1 MQDNLARPAVPF
13 RGGTL
18 CCPAWNIEMR
28 ALKFAGAAIAAVI
41 VIIALV
47 AVIGIPS
54 SFLTSAITERVER
67 ETGYALAING
77 GAKVSLWPTVTLT
90 LSDVALQDP
99 REREANTR
107 FAASSLEAEMTLS
120 SLWSGQPD
128 ITDLAIVKPVIN
140 LPLQRERTR
149 DHNPPAK
156 SPSSEGGG
164 ITIRHVSISGGTIV
178 FSNVRDRVEN
188 RIETLNADATIGND
202 RKIVV
207 TGSAQASDKPL
218 KFAIRATAPQGSL
231 ERQNVPAEFDIDA
244 PGLLPAAI
252 KANAEV
258 RLNGTVVMFNGVSGT
273 LGDGGFTGW
282 ASVDFASNKPLV
294 KLDLDFQR
302 IAMALTPSQPD
313 AAQPLGTNT
322 WSNASIDLGGLNYVD
337 AQARISAAELVIG
350 DGRFAQ
356 AAIDASIDSGVL
368 KGKLADLGAYDG
380 TANGDVTIDAR
391 AATPTYALRL
401 DLASVRALPVLRSLA
416 EFDKLDGKMQA
427 KIALTSQGVSERAIV
442 GNLGGTAFVVFQDG
456 KILGLNVAQMIRNL
470 TTSTLSGWQQGQE
483 LSTDLS
489 QLSASFK
496 LDKGQ
501 AVTTDLNLIGPLV
514 KMTGVG
520 TIDLNTRQIGFR
532 VEPQFV
538 MTTEGQG
545 RAGNPVGL
553 GIPVMIEGPWV
564 SPRIYPEMQG
574 ILDNPEAAYAKLKE
588 MGKGLFGA
596 NGQGLSQGLNGLTN
610 LLNGAQP
617 GTGQPPGGGAAGQNN
632 PLGGQLGDTIGTLL
646 QQGLSTLNQ
655 GNASRPSRSLTKPT
669 PDAPP
674 AADQTPPPTP
684 PPADTA
690 EQHDNPAMNDVLR
703 QLFSR

>member
-1 MQDNLARPAVPF
+1 
-13 RGGTL
+13 
-18 CCPAWNIEMR
+18 MR

-47 AVIGIPS
+47 AVVGIPS
-54 SFLTSAITERVER
+54 SFLTSTITDRVER
-67 ETGYALAING
+67 ETGYKLTING
-77 GAKVSLWPTVTLT
+77 GAKIGLWPKVNLT
-90 LSDVALQDP
+90 LSDVVLQDA
-99 REREANTR
+99 RARDVNNR
-107 FAASSLEAEMTLS
+107 FAASSVEAEMTLS
-120 SLWSGQPD
+120 SLWSGRPD
-128 ITDLAIVKPVIN
+128 ITDLSIVKPVIN

-156 SPSSEGGG
+156 SSASNGGG
-164 ITIRHVSISGGTIV
+164 ITIRHVSVSGGTIV
-178 FSNVRDRVEN
+178 FANVRDRIES
-188 RIETLNADATIGND
+188 RIETLNADATIGDD

-207 TGSAQASDKPL
+207 TGDARAGDKPL
-218 KFAIRATAPQGSL
+218 KFEIRATAPQAPL
-231 ERQNVPAEFDIDA
+231 ERQSVPAEFSIDA

-252 KANAEV
+252 KANAEA

-294 KLDLDFQR
+294 KLDLDFQHIA
-302 IAMALTPSQPD
+302 IAMPPGQAGST
-313 AAQPLGTNT
+313 QPLGTNT
-322 WSNASIDLGGLNYVD
+322 WSNASVDLAGLNYVD

-350 DGRFAQ
+350 DGRFTQ

-368 KGKLADLGAYDG
+368 KGRLASLGAYEG
-380 TANGDVTIDAR
+380 TADGDVTIDAR
-391 AATPTYALRL
+391 ATNPTYALRL
-401 DLASVRALPVLRSLA
+401 DLAGVRALPVLKNLA

-427 KIALTSQGVSERAIV
+427 KIALTSQGGSERAIV
-442 GNLGGTAFVVFQDG
+442 GNLAGTAFVVFQDG

-470 TTSTLSGWQQGQE
+470 TTSTLSGWQESQE

-496 LDKGQ
+496 VDKGQ

-532 VEPQFV
+532 VEPQLV

-545 RAGNPVGL
+545 RADNPVGL
-553 GIPVMIEGPWV
+553 GIPVMLEGPWV

-574 ILDNPEAAYAKLKE
+574 MLDNPQAAYAKLKE

-610 LLNGAQP
+610 LLNGVQGGAQP
-617 GTGQPPGGGAAGQNN
+617 GSSGQGGGAGQSN
-632 PLGGQLGDTIGTLL
+632 PLGGQLGDTIGNLL

-655 GNASRPSRSLTKPT
+655 SNASRPSRDLSQP
-669 PDAPP
+669 APP
-674 AADQTPPPTP
+674 APDQAPPPP
-684 PPADTA
+684 PPPPGETA
-690 EQHDNPAMNDVLR
+690 EQHDSPAMKDVLR
-703 QLFSR
+703 QLFNR

>member
-1 MQDNLARPAVPF
+1 
-13 RGGTL
+13 
-18 CCPAWNIEMR
+18 MR
-28 ALKFAGAAIAAVI
+28 ALKFAGAAIAVVI

-47 AVIGIPS
+47 AAVGIPS

-67 ETGYALAING
+67 ETGYTLSING
-77 GAKVSLWPTVTLT
+77 GAKIGLWPTATLT
-90 LSDVALQDP
+90 LSDVVLQDP
-99 REREANTR
+99 REREANNR
-107 FAASSLEAEMTLS
+107 FAADRVEAEMTLS

-128 ITDLAIVKPVIN
+128 VTDLVIVKPVIN

-156 SPSSEGGG
+156 SSASGSGGL
-164 ITIRHVSISGGTIV
+164 TIRHVSVTGGTIV
-178 FSNVRDRVEN
+178 FSNVRDRVES

-207 TGSAQASDKPL
+207 MGSASASGKPL
-218 KFAIRATAPQGSL
+218 KFEIRATAPQAPL
-231 ERQNVPAEFDIDA
+231 ERQNVPAEFNIDA

-302 IAMALTPSQPD
+302 ITMALTPSQPD
-313 AAQPLGTNT
+313 ATQPLGTNI
-322 WSNASIDLGGLNYVD
+322 WSNATIDLGGLNYVD
-337 AQARISAAELVIG
+337 AQARISTAELVIG

-356 AAIDASIDSGVL
+356 AAIDASVDSGVL
-368 KGKLADLGAYDG
+368 KARLANLGAYEG
-380 TANGDVTIDAR
+380 TANGDLTIDAR
-391 AATPTYALRL
+391 GATPSYALRL
-401 DLASVRALPVLRSLA
+401 DLAGVRALPVLKSLA

-427 KIALTSQGVSERAIV
+427 KIALTSQGTSARAIV

-501 AVTTDLNLIGPLV
+501 AVTTDLNSDRPAGEDERGRHRRYQHPPDRVPGRAAARDDHRRPGPRRQSGRPRHPRDDRGAL
-514 KMTGVG
+514 GVPA
-520 TIDLNTRQIGFR
+520 DLSGDAGHPRQSPGR
-532 VEPQFV
+532 LCQAQGD
-538 MTTEGQG
+538 GQG
-545 RAGNPVGL
+545 FVRRERPGA
-553 GIPVMIEGPWV
+553 E
-564 SPRIYPEMQG
+564 PRSEWT
-574 ILDNPEAAYAKLKE
+574 D
-588 MGKGLFGA
+588 
-596 NGQGLSQGLNGLTN
+596 
-610 LLNGAQP
+610 
-617 GTGQPPGGGAAGQNN
+617 QPPQRPAGRWDRHTARHGPGAWRC
-632 PLGGQLGDTIGTLL
+632 DR
-646 QQGLSTLNQ
+646 
-655 GNASRPSRSLTKPT
+655 RPEQ
-669 PDAPP
+669 P
-674 AADQTPPPTP
+674 ARRA
-684 PPADTA
+684 ARR
-690 EQHDNPAMNDVLR
+690 HHR
-703 QLFSR
+703 

>member
-1 MQDNLARPAVPF
+1 
-13 RGGTL
+13 
-18 CCPAWNIEMR
+18 MR

-47 AVIGIPS
+47 AAVGIPS

-67 ETGYALAING
+67 ETGYTLTING
-77 GAKVSLWPTVTLT
+77 GARIGLWPAVSLTLR
-90 LSDVALQDP
+90 DVVLQDP
-99 REREANTR
+99 REREANNR
-107 FAASSLEAEMTLS
+107 FAADRVEAAMTLS
-120 SLWSGQPD
+120 SLWSGESD

-156 SPSSEGGG
+156 SSASDSGGL
-164 ITIRHVSISGGTIV
+164 TIRHVSVTGGTIV

-188 RIETLNADATIGND
+188 RIEALNADATIGND

-207 TGSAQASDKPL
+207 TGSASASDKPL
-218 KFAIRATAPQGSL
+218 KFEIRATAPQAAL
-231 ERQNVPAEFDIDA
+231 ERRNVPAEFNIDA

-302 IAMALTPSQPD
+302 ISMALTPSQPD
-313 AAQPLGTNT
+313 AAQPLGTNS

-350 DGRFAQ
+350 AGRFAQ
-356 AAIDASIDSGVL
+356 AEIDASVDSGVL
-368 KGKLADLGAYDG
+368 KARLANLGAYEG

-391 AATPTYALRL
+391 TTTPTYALRL
-401 DLASVRALPVLRSLA
+401 DLAGVRALPVLRSLA

-427 KIALTSQGVSERAIV
+427 KIALTSQGTSARTIV

-520 TIDLNTRQIGFR
+520 TVDLNTRQIGFR
-532 VEPQFV
+532 VEPQLV

-596 NGQGLSQGLNGLTN
+596 NGQGLSQGLNGLSN
-610 LLNGAQP
+610 LLNGVQGGGTGAQS
-617 GTGQPPGGGAAGQNN
+617 GTGQAPGGATAGQNT
-632 PLGGQLGDTIGTLL
+632 PLGGQLGDTIGNLL

-655 GNASRPSRSLTKPT
+655 GSASRPSRSLAQPT

-674 AADQTPPPTP
+674 
-684 PPADTA
+684 PADTA
-690 EQHDNPAMNDVLR
+690 PSSTTIPR
-703 QLFSR
+703 

>member
-1 MQDNLARPAVPF
+1 
-13 RGGTL
+13 
-18 CCPAWNIEMR
+18 MR

-47 AVIGIPS
+47 AAVGIPS
-54 SFLTSAITERVER
+54 SFLTSAITDRVER
-67 ETGYALAING
+67 ETGYKLTING
-77 GAKVSLWPTVTLT
+77 GAKIGLWPRVNLM
-90 LSDVALQDP
+90 LSDVVLQDP
-99 REREANTR
+99 RGRDVNNR
-107 FAASSLEAEMTLS
+107 FAASSVEAEMTLS

-156 SPSSEGGG
+156 SSASDASG

-188 RIETLNADATIGND
+188 RIETLNADATIGDD

-207 TGSAQASDKPL
+207 TGDAQAGDKPL
-218 KFAIRATAPQGSL
+218 RFEIRATAPQAPL
-231 ERQNVPAEFDIDA
+231 ERQSVPAEFSIDA

-252 KANAEV
+252 KANADA

-302 IAMALTPSQPD
+302 IAIAMPPGQSGST
-313 AAQPLGTNT
+313 QPLGTNT
-322 WSNASIDLGGLNYVD
+322 WSNASIDLAGLNYVD
-337 AQARISAAELVIG
+337 AQARISATELVIG

-368 KGKLADLGAYDG
+368 KGRLANLGAYEG

-391 AATPTYALRL
+391 ATNPTYALRL
-401 DLASVRALPVLRSLA
+401 DLAGARALPVLRSLA
-416 EFDKLDGKMQA
+416 EFDKLDGRMQA
-427 KIALTSQGVSERAIV
+427 KIALTSQGGSERAIV
-442 GNLGGTAFVVFQDG
+442 GNLAGTAFVVFQDG
-456 KILGLNVAQMIRNL
+456 KILGLNVAQMIRSL
-470 TTSTLSGWQQGQE
+470 TTSTLSGWQASQE

-496 LDKGQ
+496 VDKGQ

-532 VEPQFV
+532 VEPQLV

-553 GIPVMIEGPWV
+553 GIPVMLEGPWV

-574 ILDNPEAAYAKLKE
+574 ILDNPQAAYAKLKE

-596 NGQGLSQGLNGLTN
+596 NGQGLSEGLNGLTN
-610 LLNGAQP
+610 LLNGVQGGGAQP
-617 GTGQPPGGGAAGQNN
+617 GTSQPPGGATGQSN
-632 PLGGQLGDTIGTLL
+632 PLGGQLGDTIGNLL

-655 GNASRPSRSLTKPT
+655 GNASRPSRSLAKPEA
-669 PDAPP
+669 DAPP
-674 AADQTPPPTP
+674 AADPATPPPP
-684 PPADTA
+684 PPGESA
-690 EQHDNPAMNDVLR
+690 EPHDSPAMKDVLR
-703 QLFSR
+703 QLFNR

>member
-1 MQDNLARPAVPF
+1 
-13 RGGTL
+13 
-18 CCPAWNIEMR
+18 MR
-28 ALKFAGAAIAAVI
+28 ALKFAGAAIAVVI

-47 AVIGIPS
+47 AAVGIPS

-67 ETGYALAING
+67 ETGYTLSING
-77 GAKVSLWPTVTLT
+77 GAKVSLWPTVNLT
-90 LSDVALQDP
+90 LRDVVLQDP
-99 REREANTR
+99 RERETSNR
-107 FAASSLEAEMTLS
+107 FAADRVEAEMTLS
-120 SLWSGQPD
+120 SLWSGRPD

-156 SPSSEGGG
+156 SSASDNGGL
-164 ITIRHVSISGGTIV
+164 TIRHVSVSGGTIV
-178 FSNVRDRVEN
+178 FANVRDRVEN

-207 TGSAQASDKPL
+207 TGSASTSDKPL
-218 KFAIRATAPQGSL
+218 KFAIRATAPQAPL
-231 ERQNVPAEFDIDA
+231 ERSSVPAEFNIDA
-244 PGLLPAAI
+244 PGLLPAPI
-252 KANAEV
+252 KANAEA
-258 RLNGTVVMFNGVSGT
+258 RLNGTVLMFNGVSGM

-302 IAMALTPSQPD
+302 ISMALTPSQPD
-313 AAQPLGTNT
+313 ATQPLGSNI

-337 AQARISAAELVIG
+337 AQARISAAELVVG

-356 AAIDASIDSGVL
+356 AAIDASVDSGVL
-368 KGKLADLGAYDG
+368 KARLADLGAYEG
-380 TANGDVTIDAR
+380 TANGDVTINAR

-401 DLASVRALPVLRSLA
+401 DLAGVRALPVLKSLA

-427 KIALTSQGVSERAIV
+427 KIALTSQGTSERAIV
-442 GNLGGTAFVVFQDG
+442 GNLGGSAFVVFQDG

-470 TTSTLSGWQQGQE
+470 TTGTLSGWQQSE
-483 LSTDLS
+483 ALSTDLS

-514 KMTGVG
+514 KMGGVG

-532 VEPQFV
+532 VEPQLV

-574 ILDNPEAAYAKLKE
+574 ILDNPQAAYAKLKE

-596 NGQGLSQGLNGLTN
+596 NGQALSQGLNGLTN
-610 LLNGAQP
+610 LLNGVQGGETGAQP
-617 GTGQPPGGGAAGQNN
+617 GTGQAPAGAAADQNN
-632 PLGGQLGDTIGTLL
+632 PLGGQLGDTIGNLL

-655 GNASRPSRSLTKPT
+655 GNASRPSRSLAQPA
-669 PDAPP
+669 PDAP
-674 AADQTPPPTP
+674 AAAAPPPPAP
-684 PPADTA
+684 PPADAA

-703 QLFSR
+703 QLFNR

>member
-1 MQDNLARPAVPF
+1 MVGPA
-13 RGGTL
+13 
-18 CCPAWNIEMR
+18 
-28 ALKFAGAAIAAVI
+28 
-41 VIIALV
+41 
-47 AVIGIPS
+47 
-54 SFLTSAITERVER
+54 
-67 ETGYALAING
+67 
-77 GAKVSLWPTVTLT
+77 
-90 LSDVALQDP
+90 
-99 REREANTR
+99 
-107 FAASSLEAEMTLS
+107 
-120 SLWSGQPD
+120 D

-156 SPSSEGGG
+156 SSASDSSG
-164 ITIRHVSISGGTIV
+164 ITIRHVSVSGGTIV
-178 FSNVRDRVEN
+178 FANVRDRIES
-188 RIETLNADATIGND
+188 RIETLNADATIGDD

-207 TGSAQASDKPL
+207 TGDALAGDKPL
-218 KFAIRATAPQGSL
+218 KFEIRATAPQAPL
-231 ERQNVPAEFDIDA
+231 ERQSVPAEFSIDA

-252 KANAEV
+252 KANAEA

-294 KLDLDFQR
+294 KLDLDFQHIA
-302 IAMALTPSQPD
+302 IAMPPGQAGST
-313 AAQPLGTNT
+313 QPLGTNT
-322 WSNASIDLGGLNYVD
+322 WSNASVDLAGLNYVD

-350 DGRFAQ
+350 DGRFTQ

-368 KGKLADLGAYDG
+368 KGRFANLGAYEG
-380 TANGDVTIDAR
+380 TADGDVTIDAR
-391 AATPTYALRL
+391 APNPTYALRL
-401 DLASVRALPVLRSLA
+401 DLAGARALPVLKSLA

-427 KIALTSQGVSERAIV
+427 KIALTSQGSSERAIV
-442 GNLGGTAFVVFQDG
+442 GNLAGTAFVVFQDG

-470 TTSTLSGWQQGQE
+470 TTSTLSGWQESQE

-496 LDKGQ
+496 VDKGQ

-532 VEPQFV
+532 VEPQLV

-553 GIPVMIEGPWV
+553 GIPVMLEGPWV

-574 ILDNPEAAYAKLKE
+574 MLDNPQAAYAKLKE

-596 NGQGLSQGLNGLTN
+596 NGQGLSQGINGLTN
-610 LLNGAQP
+610 LLNGVQGGGAQP
-617 GTGQPPGGGAAGQNN
+617 GTGQPPSGGAGQSN
-632 PLGGQLGDTIGTLL
+632 PLGGQLGDTIGNLL

-655 GNASRPSRSLTKPT
+655 SNASRPSRDLSQP
-669 PDAPP
+669 
-674 AADQTPPPTP
+674 
-684 PPADTA
+684 
-690 EQHDNPAMNDVLR
+690 
-703 QLFSR
+703 

>member
-1 MQDNLARPAVPF
+1 
-13 RGGTL
+13 
-18 CCPAWNIEMR
+18 MR
-28 ALKFAGAAIAAVI
+28 ALRFAGAAIAAVI

-47 AVIGIPS
+47 AAVGIPTT
-54 SFLTSAITERVER
+54 FLTSGITERVER
-67 ETGYALAING
+67 ETGYKLAING
-77 GAKVSLWPTVTLT
+77 GAKIGLWPTVNVT
-90 LSDVALQDP
+90 LSDVVLQDP
-99 REREANTR
+99 REREVNNR
-107 FAASSLEAEMTLS
+107 FAAASVEAEMTLS

-128 ITDLAIVKPVIN
+128 ITDLIIVKPVIN

-156 SPSSEGGG
+156 SAASENGG
-164 ITIRHVSISGGTIV
+164 ITIRHVSVSGGTIV
-178 FSNVRDRVEN
+178 FSNVRDRIEN
-188 RIETLNADATIGND
+188 RIEMLNADATIGAD

-207 TGSAQASDKPL
+207 TGDARASDKPL
-218 KFAIRATAPQGSL
+218 KFEIRATTPQAPL
-231 ERQNVPAEFDIDA
+231 ERQSVPAEFNIDA

-252 KANAEV
+252 KANAEL

-302 IAMALTPSQPD
+302 IAIALTPSQSGTS
-313 AAQPLGTNT
+313 QPLGTNS

-350 DGRFAQ
+350 DGRFAS
-356 AAIDASIDSGVL
+356 AAIDASVDSGVL
-368 KGKLADLGAYDG
+368 KGRLTNLGAYEG
-380 TANGDVTIDAR
+380 TANGDLTIDAR
-391 AATPTYALRL
+391 GAAPTYALRL
-401 DLASVRALPVLRSLA
+401 DLAGVRALPVLKSLA
-416 EFDKLDGKMQA
+416 EFDKLDGRMQA
-427 KIALTSQGVSERAIV
+427 KIALSSQGGSERAIV

-456 KILGLNVAQMIRNL
+456 KILGLNVAQMIRSL
-470 TTSTLSGWQQGQE
+470 TTSTLSGWQESQE

-496 LDKGQ
+496 IDKGQ
-501 AVTTDLNLIGPLV
+501 AITTDLNLVGPLV

-520 TIDLNTRQIGFR
+520 TVDLNTRQIGFR
-532 VEPQFV
+532 VEPQLV

-553 GIPVMIEGPWV
+553 GIPVMVEGPWV

-574 ILDNPEAAYAKLKE
+574 ILNNPQAAYAKLKE

-596 NGQGLSQGLNGLTN
+596 NGQGLTEGLSGLSN
-610 LLNGAQP
+610 LLNGAQGGGTGGQP
-617 GTGQPPGGGAAGQNN
+617 GTSQPPGGAGQSN
-632 PLGGQLGDTIGTLL
+632 PLGGQLGETIGNLL
-646 QQGLSTLNQ
+646 QQGLSTMNQ
-655 GNASRPSRSLTKPT
+655 GNASRPSRNLAPSA

-674 AADQTPPPTP
+674 AADQPPPPNP
-684 PPADTA
+684 PPGTTA

-703 QLFSR
+703 QLFNR

>member
-1 MQDNLARPAVPF
+1 
-13 RGGTL
+13 
-18 CCPAWNIEMR
+18 MR
-28 ALKFAGAAIAAVI
+28 ALKFAGAALAGVI
-41 VIIALV
+41 VIIVLV
-47 AVIGIPS
+47 AAVGIPA
-54 SFLTSAITERVER
+54 SFVTSAITERVER
-67 ETGYALAING
+67 ETGYTITING
-77 GAKVSLWPTVTLT
+77 GAKVSLWPTVNLT
-90 LSDVALQDP
+90 LRDVVLRDP
-99 REREANTR
+99 REREANNR
-107 FAASSLEAEMTLS
+107 FAADRVEAELTLS
-120 SLWSGQPD
+120 SLWSGQPE
-128 ITDLAIVKPVIN
+128 ITDLAIEKPVVN

-149 DHNPPAK
+149 DHNPPAR
-156 SPSSEGGG
+156 SSASDNGG
-164 ITIRHVSISGGTIV
+164 ITIRHVGITGGTIV
-178 FSNVRDRVEN
+178 FANVRDRVEN
-188 RIETLNADATIGND
+188 RIERLNADATIGGD

-207 TGSAQASDKPL
+207 TGDARTSDKPL
-218 KFAIRATAPQGSL
+218 KFEIRATAPQAPLDHQS
-231 ERQNVPAEFDIDA
+231 VPAEFNIDA

-252 KANAEV
+252 KANAEL

-302 IAMALTPSQPD
+302 IAIAMTQSRSD
-313 AAQPLGTNT
+313 TAQPLGTNS
-322 WSNASIDLGGLNYVD
+322 WSNASIDLNGLNYVD
-337 AQARISAAELVIG
+337 AQARISTPELLIG

-356 AAIDASIDSGVL
+356 AAIDASVDSGVL
-368 KGKLADLGAYDG
+368 KGKLASLGAYDG

-391 AATPTYALRL
+391 AANPTYALRL
-401 DLASVRALPVLRSLA
+401 DLAGVRALPVLKSLA

-427 KIALTSQGVSERAIV
+427 KIALTSQGTSERAIV

-470 TTSTLSGWQQGQE
+470 TTGTLSGWQQGQE

-496 LDKGQ
+496 VDKGQ

-532 VEPQFV
+532 VEPQLV

-553 GIPVMIEGPWV
+553 GIPVMLEGPWV

-596 NGQGLSQGLNGLTN
+596 NGQGLSQQGLTQGLNGLSN
-610 LLNGAQP
+610 LLNGVQGG
-617 GTGQPPGGGAAGQNN
+617 GTGAPPGSSGQAPPGGAAAGQNN
-632 PLGGQLGDTIGTLL
+632 PLGGQLGDTIGNLL
-646 QQGLSTLNQ
+646 QQGLSTLTQ
-655 GNASRPSRSLTKPT
+655 GTAMSPSRRP
-669 PDAPP
+669 APP
-674 AADQTPPPTP
+674 MTVAPSAGCPAPAHHPAARPTLEHRP
-684 PPADTA
+684 HPT
-690 EQHDNPAMNDVLR
+690 V
-703 QLFSR
+703 

>member
-1 MQDNLARPAVPF
+1 
-13 RGGTL
+13 
-18 CCPAWNIEMR
+18 MR

-47 AVIGIPS
+47 AVVGIPS
-54 SFLTSAITERVER
+54 SFLTSTITDRVER
-67 ETGYALAING
+67 ETGYKLTING
-77 GAKVSLWPTVTLT
+77 GAKIGLWPKVNLT
-90 LSDVALQDP
+90 LSDVVLQDP
-99 REREANTR
+99 RGRDVSNR
-107 FAASSLEAEMTLS
+107 FAASSVEAEMTLS
-120 SLWSGQPD
+120 SLWSGRPD

-156 SPSSEGGG
+156 SSASDGGG
-164 ITIRHVSISGGTIV
+164 ITIRHVSVSGGTIV
-178 FSNVRDRVEN
+178 FANVRDRIES
-188 RIETLNADATIGND
+188 RIETLNADATIGDD

-207 TGSAQASDKPL
+207 TGDARAGDKPL
-218 KFAIRATAPQGSL
+218 KFEIRATAPQAPL
-231 ERQNVPAEFDIDA
+231 ERQSVPAEFSIDA

-252 KANAEV
+252 KANAEA

-302 IAMALTPSQPD
+302 IAIAMPLGQSGTT
-313 AAQPLGTNT
+313 QPLGTNT
-322 WSNASIDLGGLNYVD
+322 WSNASVDLAGLNYVD
-337 AQARISAAELVIG
+337 AQARISAAEFVIG
-350 DGRFAQ
+350 DGRFTQ

-368 KGKLADLGAYDG
+368 KGRFGNLGAYEG
-380 TANGDVTIDAR
+380 TADGDVTIDAR
-391 AATPTYALRL
+391 ATNPTYALRL
-401 DLASVRALPVLRSLA
+401 DLAGARALPVLKSLA

-427 KIALTSQGVSERAIV
+427 KIALTSQGSSERAIV
-442 GNLGGTAFVVFQDG
+442 GNLAGTAFVVFQDG
-456 KILGLNVAQMIRNL
+456 KILGLNVAQMIRSL
-470 TTSTLSGWQQGQE
+470 TTSTLSGWQERQE

-496 LDKGQ
+496 VDKGQ

-532 VEPQFV
+532 VEPQLV

-545 RAGNPVGL
+545 RTGNPVGL
-553 GIPVMIEGPWV
+553 GIPVMVEGPWV

-574 ILDNPEAAYAKLKE
+574 ILDNPQAAYAKLKE

-610 LLNGAQP
+610 LLNGVQGGAQP
-617 GTGQPPGGGAAGQNN
+617 GSSGQGGGAGQSN
-632 PLGGQLGDTIGTLL
+632 PLGGQLGDTIGNLL

-655 GNASRPSRSLTKPT
+655 SNASRPSRDLSQP
-669 PDAPP
+669 APP
-674 AADQTPPPTP
+674 APD
-684 PPADTA
+684 
-690 EQHDNPAMNDVLR
+690 
-703 QLFSR
+703 

>member
-1 MQDNLARPAVPF
+1 
-13 RGGTL
+13 
-18 CCPAWNIEMR
+18 MR
-28 ALKFAGAAIAAVI
+28 ALRFAGAAIAAVI

-47 AVIGIPS
+47 AAVGIPTT
-54 SFLTSAITERVER
+54 FLTSGITERVER
-67 ETGYALAING
+67 ETGYKLAING
-77 GAKVSLWPTVTLT
+77 GAKIGLWPTVNVT
-90 LSDVALQDP
+90 LSDVVLQDP
-99 REREANTR
+99 REREVNNR
-107 FAASSLEAEMTLS
+107 FAAASVEVEMTLS

-128 ITDLAIVKPVIN
+128 ITDLIIVKPVIN

-156 SPSSEGGG
+156 SAASENGG
-164 ITIRHVSISGGTIV
+164 ITIRHVSVSGGTIV
-178 FSNVRDRVEN
+178 FSNVRDRIEN
-188 RIETLNADATIGND
+188 RIEMLNADATIGAD

-207 TGSAQASDKPL
+207 TGDARASDKPL
-218 KFAIRATAPQGSL
+218 KFEIRATTPQAPL
-231 ERQNVPAEFDIDA
+231 ERQSVPAEFNIDA

-252 KANAEV
+252 KANAEL

-302 IAMALTPSQPD
+302 IAIAMTPSQSG
-313 AAQPLGTNT
+313 AAQPLGTNS

-350 DGRFAQ
+350 DGRFAS
-356 AAIDASIDSGVL
+356 AAIDASVDSGVL
-368 KGKLADLGAYDG
+368 KGRLTNLGAYEG
-380 TANGDVTIDAR
+380 TANGDLTIDAR
-391 AATPTYALRL
+391 GAAPTYALRL
-401 DLASVRALPVLRSLA
+401 DLAGVRALPVLKSLA
-416 EFDKLDGKMQA
+416 EFDKLDGRMQA
-427 KIALTSQGVSERAIV
+427 KIALSSQGGSERAIV

-456 KILGLNVAQMIRNL
+456 KILGLNIAQMIRSL
-470 TTSTLSGWQQGQE
+470 TTSTLSGWQESQE

-496 LDKGQ
+496 IDKGQ
-501 AVTTDLNLIGPLV
+501 AITTDLNLVGPLV

-520 TIDLNTRQIGFR
+520 TVDLNTRQIGFR
-532 VEPQFV
+532 VEPQLV

-553 GIPVMIEGPWV
+553 GIPVMVEGPWV

-596 NGQGLSQGLNGLTN
+596 NGQGLTEGLSGLSN
-610 LLNGAQP
+610 LLNGAQGGGTGAQP
-617 GTGQPPGGGAAGQNN
+617 GTSQPPGGSGQSN
-632 PLGGQLGDTIGTLL
+632 PLGGQLGETIGNLL
-646 QQGLSTLNQ
+646 QQGLSTMNQ
-655 GNASRPSRSLTKPT
+655 GNASRPSRNLAPSA

-674 AADQTPPPTP
+674 AADQPPPPNP
-684 PPADTA
+684 PPGATA

-703 QLFSR
+703 QLFNR

>member
-1 MQDNLARPAVPF
+1 
-13 RGGTL
+13 
-18 CCPAWNIEMR
+18 MR
-28 ALKFAGAAIAAVI
+28 ALKFAGAAIAALI
-41 VIIALV
+41 AIIALV
-47 AVIGIPS
+47 AAVGIRS
-54 SFLTSAITERVER
+54 SFLASAITERVER
-67 ETGYALAING
+67 ETGYTLTING
-77 GAKVSLWPTVTLT
+77 GAKVGFWPTVNLT
-90 LSDVALQDP
+90 LSDVVLQDS
-99 REREANTR
+99 REREANNR
-107 FAASSLEAEMTLS
+107 FAADRVEAEMTLS

-156 SPSSEGGG
+156 SSASDSGGL
-164 ITIRHVSISGGTIV
+164 TIRHVSVTGGTIV

-207 TGSAQASDKPL
+207 TGSASTSDKPL
-218 KFAIRATAPQGSL
+218 KFEIRATAPQAPL
-231 ERQNVPAEFDIDA
+231 ERQNVPAEFNIDA

-252 KANAEV
+252 KANAEL
-258 RLNGTVVMFNGVSGT
+258 RLNGTVLMFNGVSGT

-282 ASVDFASNKPLV
+282 ASVDFASNKPLL

-302 IAMALTPSQPD
+302 MTMALTPSQPD
-313 AAQPLGTNT
+313 AAQSLGTNI

-337 AQARISAAELVIG
+337 AQARISTAELVIG
-350 DGRFAQ
+350 DGRFVQ
-356 AAIDASIDSGVL
+356 AAIDASVDSGVL
-368 KGKLADLGAYDG
+368 KARLANLGAYEG

-391 AATPTYALRL
+391 GATPTCALRL
-401 DLASVRALPVLRSLA
+401 DLAGVRALPVLKSLA

-427 KIALTSQGVSERAIV
+427 KIALTSQGTSARAIV

-470 TTSTLSGWQQGQE
+470 TTSTLSGWQQSE
-483 LSTDLS
+483 ALSTDLS

-514 KMTGVG
+514 KMSGVG
-520 TIDLNTRQIGFR
+520 TVDINTRQIGFR
-532 VEPQFV
+532 VEPQLV

-545 RAGNPVGL
+545 RVGNPVGL

-588 MGKGLFGA
+588 MGKGLFGG
-596 NGQGLSQGLNGLTN
+596 NGQGLSQGLNGLSN
-610 LLNGAQP
+610 LLNGVQSGGTGAQP
-617 GTGQPPGGGAAGQNN
+617 GTGQAAGGATAGQNN
-632 PLGGQLGDTIGTLL
+632 PLGGQLGDTIG
-646 QQGLSTLNQ
+646 
-655 GNASRPSRSLTKPT
+655 
-669 PDAPP
+669 
-674 AADQTPPPTP
+674 
-684 PPADTA
+684 
-690 EQHDNPAMNDVLR
+690 
-703 QLFSR
+703 

>member
-1 MQDNLARPAVPF
+1 
-13 RGGTL
+13 
-18 CCPAWNIEMR
+18 MR

-47 AVIGIPS
+47 AAVGIPS
-54 SFLTSAITERVER
+54 SILTSAITDRVER
-67 ETGYALAING
+67 ETGYTLAVNG
-77 GAKVSLWPTVTLT
+77 GARIGLWPTVSLT
-90 LSDVALQDP
+90 LRDVVLQDP
-99 REREANTR
+99 REREANNR
-107 FAASSLEAEMTLS
+107 FAADRVEAEMTLS

-128 ITDLAIVKPVIN
+128 ITDLVILKPVIN

-156 SPSSEGGG
+156 SSASDSGGL
-164 ITIRHVSISGGTIV
+164 TIRHVSVSGGTIV

-188 RIETLNADATIGND
+188 RIETLNADATIGYD
-202 RKIVV
+202 RRIVV
-207 TGSAQASDKPL
+207 TGSAGAGDKPL
-218 KFAIRATAPQGSL
+218 KFEIRASAPQAPLDHQS
-231 ERQNVPAEFDIDA
+231 VPAEFNIDA
-244 PGLLPAAI
+244 PGLLPAPI
-252 KANAEV
+252 KANAEA

-302 IAMALTPSQPD
+302 ISMALTPSQPD
-313 AAQPLGTNT
+313 AAQPLGTNI

-356 AAIDASIDSGVL
+356 AAIDASVDSGVL
-368 KGKLADLGAYDG
+368 KARLADLGAYEG
-380 TANGDVTIDAR
+380 TANGDVTIDVR
-391 AATPTYALRL
+391 TTTPTYALRL
-401 DLASVRALPVLRSLA
+401 DLAGVRALPVLRSLA

-427 KIALTSQGVSERAIV
+427 KIALASQGTSARAV
-442 GNLGGTAFVVFQDG
+442 VRSLGGTAFVVFQDG

-514 KMTGVG
+514 KMSGVG
-520 TIDLNTRQIGFR
+520 TVDLNTRQIGFR
-532 VEPQFV
+532 VEPQLV

-545 RAGNPVGL
+545 RVGNPVGL

-574 ILDNPEAAYAKLKE
+574 ILDNPQAAYAKLKE

-596 NGQGLSQGLNGLTN
+596 NGQGLSQGLNGLSN
-610 LLNGAQP
+610 LLNGVQGGGTGAQP
-617 GTGQPPGGGAAGQNN
+617 GTGQAPAGAAAGQNN
-632 PLGGQLGDTIGTLL
+632 PLGGQLGDTIGNLL

-655 GNASRPSRSLTKPT
+655 GSASRPSRSLAQPN
-669 PDAPP
+669 PDAPV
-674 AADQTPPPTP
+674 AATPPPAP

-703 QLFSR
+703 QLFNR

>member
-1 MQDNLARPAVPF
+1 
-13 RGGTL
+13 
-18 CCPAWNIEMR
+18 MR

-41 VIIALV
+41 VIVALIA
-47 AVIGIPS
+47 AVGIPS

-67 ETGYALAING
+67 ETGYKLAING
-77 GAKVSLWPTVTLT
+77 GARVSLWPTVNLT
-90 LSDVALQDP
+90 LSDVVLQDP
-99 REREANTR
+99 REREADNR
-107 FAASSLEAEMTLS
+107 FAASRVAAEMTLA
-120 SLWSGQPD
+120 SLWSGQPE
-128 ITDLAIVKPVIN
+128 ITDLAIEKPVVN

-156 SPSSEGGG
+156 SSGSDNGG
-164 ITIRHVSISGGTIV
+164 ITIRHVGITGGTVV

-188 RIETLNADATIGND
+188 RIEALRLDATVGDD
-202 RKIVV
+202 RKIIV
-207 TGSAQASDKPL
+207 TGDARTGDRPL
-218 KFAIRATAPQGSL
+218 KFDIRATAPQAQL
-231 ERQNVPAEFDIDA
+231 EHQSVPAEFTIDA

-252 KANAEV
+252 KANAEA

-302 IAMALTPSQPD
+302 ISIAMPPGQPD
-313 AAQPLGTNT
+313 AAQPLGTNS

-356 AAIDASIDSGVL
+356 AAIDASVDSGVL
-368 KGKLADLGAYDG
+368 KGKLANLGAYEG
-380 TANGDVTIDAR
+380 TANGDVTVDVRTAN
-391 AATPTYALRL
+391 PTYALRL
-401 DLASVRALPVLRSLA
+401 DLAGVRALPVLKNLA
-416 EFDKLDGKMQA
+416 EFDKLDGRMQA
-427 KIALTSQGVSERAIV
+427 KIALTSQGNSERAIV
-442 GNLGGTAFVVFQDG
+442 GNLGGTAFVVLQDG

-470 TTSTLSGWQQGQE
+470 TTGTLSGWQQSQE

-496 LDKGQ
+496 VDKGQ

-520 TIDLNTRQIGFR
+520 TVDLNTRQIGFR
-532 VEPQFV
+532 VEPQLV

-588 MGKGLFGA
+588 MGKGLFGQ
-596 NGQGLSQGLNGLTN
+596 NGQGLNGLTN
-610 LLNGAQP
+610 LLNGVQGGGTGAQP
-617 GTGQPPGGGAAGQNN
+617 GTGQTPGGGAGETN
-632 PLGGQLGDTIGTLL
+632 PLGGQLGDTIGNLL

-655 GNASRPSRSLTKPT
+655 GNASRPSRSLVQPEAN
-669 PDAPP
+669 APP
-674 AADQTPPPTP
+674 AANQAPPPNP
-684 PPADTA
+684 PPADSA

-703 QLFSR
+703 QLFNR

>member
-1 MQDNLARPAVPF
+1 
-13 RGGTL
+13 
-18 CCPAWNIEMR
+18 MR

-47 AVIGIPS
+47 AAVGIPS

-67 ETGYALAING
+67 ETGYTLSING
-77 GAKVSLWPTVTLT
+77 GARIGLWPTANLT
-90 LSDVALQDP
+90 LREVVLQDP
-99 REREANTR
+99 REREANNR
-107 FAASSLEAEMTLS
+107 FAADRVEVEMTLS

-128 ITDLAIVKPVIN
+128 ITDLVIVKPVIN

-156 SPSSEGGG
+156 SSASDSGGL
-164 ITIRHVSISGGTIV
+164 TIRHVSVSGATIV

-207 TGSAQASDKPL
+207 TGSASTSDKPL
-218 KFAIRATAPQGSL
+218 KFEIRATAPQAPL
-231 ERQNVPAEFDIDA
+231 ERQNVPAEFNIDA

-302 IAMALTPSQPD
+302 ISMALTPSQPD
-313 AAQPLGTNT
+313 AAQALGTNI
-322 WSNASIDLGGLNYVD
+322 WSNATIDLGGLNYVD
-337 AQARISAAELVIG
+337 AQVRISTAELVIG

-356 AAIDASIDSGVL
+356 ASIDASVDSGVL
-368 KGKLADLGAYDG
+368 KARLADLGAYEG

-391 AATPTYALRL
+391 TTTPTYALRL
-401 DLASVRALPVLRSLA
+401 DLAGVRALPVLKSLA
-416 EFDKLDGKMQA
+416 EFDKLDGTMQA
-427 KIALTSQGVSERAIV
+427 KIALTSQGSSARAIV

-470 TTSTLSGWQQGQE
+470 TTGTLSGWQQGQE

-520 TIDLNTRQIGFR
+520 TVDLNTRQIGFR
-532 VEPQFV
+532 VEPQLV

-545 RAGNPVGL
+545 RTGNPVGL

-574 ILDNPEAAYAKLKE
+574 ILDNPQAAYAKLKE

-610 LLNGAQP
+610 LLNGLQGGGTATQP
-617 GTGQPPGGGAAGQNN
+617 GTGQAPGGATAGQNN
-632 PLGGQLGDTIGTLL
+632 PLGGQLGDTIGNLL

-655 GNASRPSRSLTKPT
+655 GNSSRPSRSLAQPT

-674 AADQTPPPTP
+674 AATPPPSP

-703 QLFSR
+703 QLFNR

>member
-1 MQDNLARPAVPF
+1 MK
-13 RGGTL
+13 
-18 CCPAWNIEMR
+18 
-28 ALKFAGAAIAAVI
+28 ALKFAGAAIVAVI
-41 VIIALV
+41 AIVALV
-47 AVIGIPS
+47 AAVGIPS
-54 SFLTSAITERVER
+54 SFVTSAITERVER
-67 ETGYALAING
+67 ETGYQLSING
-77 GAKVSLWPTVTLT
+77 GVRISLWPAVNLT
-90 LSDVALQDP
+90 LSDVVLQGP
-99 REREANTR
+99 REREADDR
-107 FAASSLEAEMTLS
+107 FAASRVAAEMTLS
-120 SLWSGQPD
+120 SLWSGRPE
-128 ITDLAIVKPVIN
+128 ITDLVIEKPVVN

-156 SPSSEGGG
+156 SSASNGGN
-164 ITIRHVSISGGTIV
+164 ITIRHVGITGGTIV

-188 RIETLNADATIGND
+188 RIEALKADISIGAD

-207 TGSAQASDKPL
+207 TGDARTGDSQL
-218 KFAIRATAPQGSL
+218 KFEIRATAPQAPL
-231 ERQNVPAEFDIDA
+231 ERQNVPAEFTIDA

-252 KANAEV
+252 KANAEA
-258 RLNGTVVMFNGVSGT
+258 RLNGTVLMFNGVSGT

-302 IAMALTPSQPD
+302 ISIAMPPDQPG
-313 AAQPLGTNT
+313 ATQPPGTNS
-322 WSNASIDLGGLNYVD
+322 WSNASIDLAGLNYVD

-356 AAIDASIDSGVL
+356 AAIEASVDSGVL
-368 KGKLADLGAYDG
+368 KAKLANLGAYEG

-391 AATPTYALRL
+391 STTPTYTLRL
-401 DLASVRALPVLRSLA
+401 DLAGVRALPVLKSLA
-416 EFDKLDGKMQA
+416 EFDKLDGRMQA
-427 KIALTSQGVSERAIV
+427 KVALTSQGTSERAIV

-470 TTSTLSGWQQGQE
+470 TTGTLSGWQQGE
-483 LSTDLS
+483 ALSTDLS

-514 KMTGVG
+514 KMSGVG
-520 TIDLNTRQIGFR
+520 TVDLNTRQLGFR
-532 VEPQFV
+532 VEPQLV

-553 GIPVMIEGPWV
+553 GIPVMVEGPWV

-574 ILDNPEAAYAKLKE
+574 ILDNPQAAYAKLKE

-596 NGQGLSQGLNGLTN
+596 NGQALSQQGISQCLNGLTN
-610 LLNGAQP
+610 LLNGAQAGGNGAQP
-617 GTGQPPGGGAAGQNN
+617 GTGQAPGGAGQGN
-632 PLGGQLGDTIGTLL
+632 PLGGQLGDTIGNLL

-655 GNASRPSRSLTKPT
+655 GNAARPSRSLAQPT
-669 PDAPP
+669 PDAPQ
-674 AADQTPPPTP
+674 AAAPPPPNP

-690 EQHDNPAMNDVLR
+690 ERRDNPAMNDVLR
-703 QLFSR
+703 QLFNR

>member
-1 MQDNLARPAVPF
+1 
-13 RGGTL
+13 
-18 CCPAWNIEMR
+18 MR
-28 ALKFAGAAIAAVI
+28 ALRFAGAAIAAVI

-47 AVIGIPS
+47 AAVGIPT
-54 SFLTSAITERVER
+54 SFLTSGITERVER
-67 ETGYALAING
+67 ETGYKLAING
-77 GAKVSLWPTVTLT
+77 GAKIGLWPTVNVTLN
-90 LSDVALQDP
+90 DVVLQDP
-99 REREANTR
+99 REREVNNR
-107 FAASSLEAEMTLS
+107 FAAASVEAKITLS

-128 ITDLAIVKPVIN
+128 ITDLVIAKPVVN

-156 SPSSEGGG
+156 SAASDNGG
-164 ITIRHVSISGGTIV
+164 ITIRHVSVSGGTIV

-188 RIETLNADATIGND
+188 RIETLNADATIGAD

-207 TGSAQASDKPL
+207 TGDARASDKPL
-218 KFAIRATAPQGSL
+218 KFEIRATTPQAPL
-231 ERQNVPAEFDIDA
+231 ERQSVPAEFNIDA

-252 KANAEV
+252 KANAEL

-302 IAMALTPSQPD
+302 IAIAMTPSQSG
-313 AAQPLGTNT
+313 AAQPLGTNS

-350 DGRFAQ
+350 DGRFAS
-356 AAIDASIDSGVL
+356 AAIDASVDSGVL
-368 KGKLADLGAYDG
+368 KGRLTNLGAYEG
-380 TANGDVTIDAR
+380 TANGDLTIDAR
-391 AATPTYALRL
+391 GAAPTYALRL
-401 DLASVRALPVLRSLA
+401 DLAGVRALPVLKSLA
-416 EFDKLDGKMQA
+416 EFDKLDGRMQA
-427 KIALTSQGVSERAIV
+427 KIALTSQGASERAIV

-470 TTSTLSGWQQGQE
+470 TASTLSGWQE
-483 LSTDLS
+483 SEALSTDLS

-496 LDKGQ
+496 IDKGQ

-532 VEPQFV
+532 VEPQLV

-553 GIPVMIEGPWV
+553 GIPVMVEGPWI

-574 ILDNPEAAYAKLKE
+574 ILDNPQAAYAKLKE

-596 NGQGLSQGLNGLTN
+596 NGQGLTQGLNQGLSGLSN
-610 LLNGAQP
+610 LLNGAQGGGTDAQP
-617 GTGQPPGGGAAGQNN
+617 GTGQPPGGSGQSN
-632 PLGGQLGDTIGTLL
+632 PLGGQLGETIGNLL
-646 QQGLSTLNQ
+646 QQGLSTMNQ
-655 GNASRPSRSLTKPT
+655 GNASRPSRNLAPSA

-674 AADQTPPPTP
+674 AADQPPPPNP
-684 PPADTA
+684 PSGATA

-703 QLFSR
+703 QLFNR

>member
-1 MQDNLARPAVPF
+1 
-13 RGGTL
+13 
-18 CCPAWNIEMR
+18 MR
-28 ALKFAGAAIAAVI
+28 ALKFAGAAVAAVI

-47 AVIGIPS
+47 AAVGIPS

-67 ETGYALAING
+67 ETGYKLTING
-77 GAKVSLWPTVTLT
+77 GAKVGLWPTVNLT
-90 LSDVALQDP
+90 LSDVVLQDP
-99 REREANTR
+99 REREADNR
-107 FAASSLEAEMTLS
+107 FAADRVEAELTLS
-120 SLWSGQPD
+120 SLWSGRPE
-128 ITDLAIVKPVIN
+128 ITDLAIVKPVVN

-156 SPSSEGGG
+156 SSASDNGG
-164 ITIRHVSISGGTIV
+164 ITIRHVGITGGTIV
-178 FSNVRDRVEN
+178 FANVRDRVEN
-188 RIETLNADATIGND
+188 RIETLNADATIGGD
-202 RKIVV
+202 RKIVI
-207 TGSAQASDKPL
+207 TGDARTSDKPL
-218 KFAIRATAPQGSL
+218 KFEIRATAPQGPQDHQS
-231 ERQNVPAEFDIDA
+231 VPAEFNIDA
-244 PGLLPAAI
+244 LGLLPAAI
-252 KANAEV
+252 KATAEL
-258 RLNGTVVMFNGVSGT
+258 RLNGTVLMFNGVSGT

-302 IAMALTPSQPD
+302 IAIAMTPSPSD
-313 AAQPLGTNT
+313 TAQPLGTNT
-322 WSNASIDLGGLNYVD
+322 WSNASIDLNGLNYVD
-337 AQARISAAELVIG
+337 AQARISTPELVIG

-368 KGKLADLGAYDG
+368 KGKLANLGAYDG

-391 AATPTYALRL
+391 AANPTYALRL
-401 DLASVRALPVLRSLA
+401 DLAGVRALPVLKSLA

-427 KIALTSQGVSERAIV
+427 KIALTSQGTSERAIV

-470 TTSTLSGWQQGQE
+470 TTGTLSGWQQGQE

-496 LDKGQ
+496 VDKGQ

-532 VEPQFV
+532 VEPQLV

-553 GIPVMIEGPWV
+553 GIPVMLEGPWA

-596 NGQGLSQGLNGLTN
+596 NGQGLTQGLNGLGN
-610 LLNGAQP
+610 LLNGVQGGATGPQP
-617 GTGQPPGGGAAGQNN
+617 GSSGQAPPGAAAGQNN
-632 PLGGQLGDTIGTLL
+632 PLGGQLGDTIGNLL
-646 QQGLSTLNQ
+646 QQGLST
-655 GNASRPSRSLTKPT
+655 
-669 PDAPP
+669 
-674 AADQTPPPTP
+674 
-684 PPADTA
+684 
-690 EQHDNPAMNDVLR
+690 
-703 QLFSR
+703 

>member
-1 MQDNLARPAVPF
+1 
-13 RGGTL
+13 
-18 CCPAWNIEMR
+18 MR
-28 ALKFAGAAIAAVI
+28 ALRFAGAAVAAVV
-41 VIIALV
+41 VILALV
-47 AVIGIPS
+47 AVIGIPT

-67 ETGYALAING
+67 QTGYQLTIHG
-77 GAKVSLWPTVTLT
+77 GARIGLWPTVNLT
-90 LSDVALQDP
+90 LNDVVLQDP
-99 REREANTR
+99 RDREANNR
-107 FAASSLEAEMTLS
+107 FAAASVDAEMTLS
-120 SLWSGQPD
+120 SLWSGRPE
-128 ITDLAIVKPVIN
+128 ITDLAIVKPVVN

-156 SPSSEGGG
+156 SSASDSGG
-164 ITIRHVSISGGTIV
+164 ITIRHVSVSGGTVV
-178 FSNVRDRVEN
+178 FANLRDRVES
-188 RIETLNADATIGND
+188 RIETLNADATIGDD
-202 RKIVV
+202 RKVVV
-207 TGSAQASDKPL
+207 TGNARASDKAL
-218 KFAIRATAPQGSL
+218 KFEIRATAPQAPL
-231 ERQNVPAEFDIDA
+231 ERQSMPAEFNIDA

-252 KANAEV
+252 KANAEL
-258 RLNGTVVMFNGVSGT
+258 RLNGTVLMFNGVSGT

-302 IAMALTPSQPD
+302 IAIALPPGHSDTT
-313 AAQPLGTNT
+313 QPLGTNS
-322 WSNASIDLGGLNYVD
+322 WSNASIDLNGLNYVD
-337 AQARISAAELVIG
+337 AQARISTPELVIG
-350 DGRFAQ
+350 NGRFSQ
-356 AAIDASIDSGVL
+356 AAIDASVDSGVL
-368 KGKLADLGAYDG
+368 KGRLTNLGAYDG

-391 AATPTYALRL
+391 AAAPTYAMRL
-401 DLASVRALPVLRSLA
+401 DLAGVRALPVLKSLA

-427 KIALTSQGVSERAIV
+427 KLALTSQGSSERAIV

-470 TTSTLSGWQQGQE
+470 TTSPLSGWQQGQE

-496 LDKGQ
+496 VDKGQ

-532 VEPQFV
+532 VEPQLV

-553 GIPVMIEGPWV
+553 GIPVMLEGPWV

-574 ILDNPEAAYAKLKE
+574 ILDNPGAAYAKLKE

-596 NGQGLSQGLNGLTN
+596 NGQGLSQQGLSQGLNGLTN
-610 LLNGAQP
+610 LLNGAQGGSGNGTQP
-617 GTGQPPGGGAAGQNN
+617 GTGQGPAGGTAGQSN
-632 PLGGQLGDTIGTLL
+632 PLGGQLGDTIGNLL

-655 GNASRPSRSLTKPT
+655 GNASRPSRSLTKPEAE
-669 PDAPP
+669 APP
-674 AADQTPPPTP
+674 ATDQVPPPSP
-684 PPADTA
+684 PPGETA
-690 EQHDNPAMNDVLR
+690 EQHDNPAMKDVLR
-703 QLFSR
+703 QLFNR

>member
-1 MQDNLARPAVPF
+1 
-13 RGGTL
+13 
-18 CCPAWNIEMR
+18 MR

-47 AVIGIPS
+47 AAVGIPS

-67 ETGYALAING
+67 ETGYTLAING
-77 GAKVSLWPTVTLT
+77 GAKVSLWPTVNLT
-90 LSDVALQDP
+90 LRDVVLHDP
-99 REREANTR
+99 REREANNR
-107 FAASSLEAEMTLS
+107 FAAGSVEAEMTLS
-120 SLWSGQPD
+120 SLWSGRPD
-128 ITDLAIVKPVIN
+128 VTDLVIEKPVIN

-156 SPSSEGGG
+156 SAASESGG
-164 ITIRHVSISGGTIV
+164 ITIRHVSINRGTIV
-178 FSNVRDRVEN
+178 FANVRDRVEN
-188 RIETLNADATIGND
+188 RIETFNADATIGSD
-202 RKIVV
+202 RKIVI
-207 TGSAQASDKPL
+207 TGNARASDKPL
-218 KFAIRATAPQGSL
+218 KFEIRATAPQGPL
-231 ERQNVPAEFDIDA
+231 ERQNMPAEFNIDA

-252 KANAEV
+252 KANAEA
-258 RLNGTVVMFNGVSGT
+258 RLNGTVLMFNGVSGT

-302 IAMALTPSQPD
+302 ISIAPTPGQSD
-313 AAQPLGTNT
+313 AAQPLGTNS
-322 WSNASIDLGGLNYVD
+322 WSNAAIDLNGLNYVD
-337 AQARISAAELVIG
+337 AQARISTAELVIG

-356 AAIDASIDSGVL
+356 AAIDASVDSGVL
-368 KGKLADLGAYDG
+368 KGKLGNLGAYEG

-391 AATPTYALRL
+391 SATPTYALRL
-401 DLASVRALPVLRSLA
+401 DLAGVRALPVLKSLA
-416 EFDKLDGKMQA
+416 EFDKLDGRMQA
-427 KIALTSQGVSERAIV
+427 KIALTSQGSSERAIV

-514 KMTGVG
+514 KMSGVG

-532 VEPQFV
+532 VEPQLV

-610 LLNGAQP
+610 LLNGVQGGAQP

-632 PLGGQLGDTIGTLL
+632 PLGGQLGDTIGNLL

-655 GNASRPSRSLTKPT
+655 GNASRPSRSLAQPT
-669 PDAPP
+669 PDAPT
-674 AADQTPPPTP
+674 AAAPPPPAP

>member
-1 MQDNLARPAVPF
+1 
-13 RGGTL
+13 
-18 CCPAWNIEMR
+18 MR
-28 ALKFAGAAIAAVI
+28 ALKFAGAAVAAVI

-47 AVIGIPS
+47 ALVGIPT
-54 SFLTSAITERVER
+54 SFLTSTITARVER
-67 ETGYALAING
+67 ETGYTLTING
-77 GAKVSLWPTVTLT
+77 GAKIGLWPTVNLT
-90 LSDVALQDP
+90 LSDVVLQDP
-99 REREANTR
+99 REREANNR
-107 FAASSLEAEMTLS
+107 FAAGRVEAEMTLS
-120 SLWSGQPD
+120 SLWSGRPE
-128 ITDLAIVKPVIN
+128 ITDLVIEKPVIN

-156 SPSSEGGG
+156 SSASDNGG
-164 ITIRHVSISGGTIV
+164 ITIRHVGITGGTIV

-188 RIETLNADATIGND
+188 RVEAFSADATIGDD

-207 TGSAQASDKPL
+207 TGNARASDKPL
-218 KFAIRATAPQGSL
+218 KFQIRATAPQAPI
-231 ERQNVPAEFDIDA
+231 ERQSVPAEFTIDA
-244 PGLLPAAI
+244 PGLLPAAL
-252 KANAEV
+252 KANAEA

-302 IAMALTPSQPD
+302 IAIAMTPGQSD
-313 AAQPLGTNT
+313 TAQPLGTNT
-322 WSNASIDLGGLNYVD
+322 WSNAPIDLGGLNYVD

-356 AAIDASIDSGVL
+356 AAIDASVDSGVL
-368 KGKLADLGAYDG
+368 EGRLANLGAYDG

-401 DLASVRALPVLRSLA
+401 DLAGVRALPVLKSLA
-416 EFDKLDGKMQA
+416 EFDKLDGRMQA
-427 KIALTSQGVSERAIV
+427 KIALTSQGTSERAIV

-520 TIDLNTRQIGFR
+520 TVDLNTRQIGFR
-532 VEPQFV
+532 VEPQLV

-553 GIPVMIEGPWV
+553 GIPVMLEGPWV

-574 ILDNPEAAYAKLKE
+574 ILDNPQAAYAKLKE

-596 NGQGLSQGLNGLTN
+596 NGQGLSQQGLSQGLNGLSN
-610 LLNGAQP
+610 LLNGVQGGGTGTQP
-617 GTGQPPGGGAAGQNN
+617 GTGQPPSGAATGQNN
-632 PLGGQLGDTIGTLL
+632 PLGDTIGNLL

-655 GNASRPSRSLTKPT
+655 GNASRPSRSLAKPT

-674 AADQTPPPTP
+674 AADQAPPPAP

-690 EQHDNPAMNDVLR
+690 EQHDNPAMKDVLR

>member
-1 MQDNLARPAVPF
+1 
-13 RGGTL
+13 
-18 CCPAWNIEMR
+18 MR
-28 ALKFAGAAIAAVI
+28 ALKFAGAAIAVVI

-47 AVIGIPS
+47 AAVGIPS

-67 ETGYALAING
+67 ETGYTLSING
-77 GAKVSLWPTVTLT
+77 GARIGLWPTVSLT
-90 LSDVALQDP
+90 LRDVVLQDP
-99 REREANTR
+99 REREANNR
-107 FAASSLEAEMTLS
+107 FAADRVEAEMTLS
-120 SLWSGQPD
+120 SLWSGRPD
-128 ITDLAIVKPVIN
+128 ITDLVIEKPVIN

-156 SPSSEGGG
+156 SSASDSGGL
-164 ITIRHVSISGGTIV
+164 TIRHVSVTGGTIV
-178 FSNVRDRVEN
+178 FANVRDRVEN
-188 RIETLNADATIGND
+188 RIETLNADATIGSD

-207 TGSAQASDKPL
+207 TGSASTGDKPL
-218 KFAIRATAPQGSL
+218 KFEIRATAPQAPL
-231 ERQNVPAEFDIDA
+231 ERQNVPAEFNIDA

-302 IAMALTPSQPD
+302 MTLALPPSQPD
-313 AAQPLGTNT
+313 AAQPLGTNI

-350 DGRFAQ
+350 DGHFVQ
-356 AAIDASIDSGVL
+356 AAIDASVDSGVL
-368 KGKLADLGAYDG
+368 KARLADLGAYEG

-391 AATPTYALRL
+391 TTTPTYALRL
-401 DLASVRALPVLRSLA
+401 DLAGVRALPVLKSLA

-427 KIALTSQGVSERAIV
+427 KIALTSQGTSARAIV

-470 TTSTLSGWQQGQE
+470 TTSTLSGWQQSGE

-514 KMTGVG
+514 KMGGVG

-532 VEPQFV
+532 VEPQLV

-545 RAGNPVGL
+545 RTGNPVGL

-588 MGKGLFGA
+588 MGKGLFGT

-610 LLNGAQP
+610 LLNGVQGGGTGAQP
-617 GTGQPPGGGAAGQNN
+617 GTGQAPGGAAAGPNN
-632 PLGGQLGDTIGTLL
+632 PLGGQLGDTIGNLL

-655 GNASRPSRSLTKPT
+655 GNASRPSRSLAQPT

-674 AADQTPPPTP
+674 AAAPPPPAP

-703 QLFSR
+703 QLFNR

>member
-1 MQDNLARPAVPF
+1 
-13 RGGTL
+13 
-18 CCPAWNIEMR
+18 MR
-28 ALKFAGAAIAAVI
+28 ALKFAGAAIAVVI

-47 AVIGIPS
+47 AAVGIPS
-54 SFLTSAITERVER
+54 SYLTSAITERVER
-67 ETGYALAING
+67 ETGYKLTING
-77 GAKVSLWPTVTLT
+77 GARIGLWPTVNLT
-90 LSDVALQDP
+90 LSDVVLQDP
-99 REREANTR
+99 REREANNR
-107 FAASSLEAEMTLS
+107 FAASSVEAEMTLS
-120 SLWSGQPD
+120 SLWSGRPD
-128 ITDLAIVKPVIN
+128 ITDLVIVKPLIN

-156 SPSSEGGG
+156 SSASDNGG
-164 ITIRHVSISGGTIV
+164 ITIRHVGVSGGTIV
-178 FSNVRDRVEN
+178 FANVRDRVEN
-188 RIETLNADATIGND
+188 RIEALNVDATVGDD

-207 TGSAQASDKPL
+207 TGDARTGDKPL
-218 KFAIRATAPQGSL
+218 KFEIRATAPQASL
-231 ERQNVPAEFDIDA
+231 ERQNVPAEFTIDA
-244 PGLLPAAI
+244 PSLLPAAI
-252 KANAEV
+252 KANAEL
-258 RLNGTVVMFNGVSGT
+258 RLNGTVMMFNGVSGT

-302 IAMALTPSQPD
+302 ISIATTPGQPD
-313 AAQPLGTNT
+313 TTQPLGTNS
-322 WSNASIDLGGLNYVD
+322 WSNASIDLKGLNYVD

-350 DGRFAQ
+350 DGGFAQ

-368 KGKLADLGAYDG
+368 KGKLANLGAYEG
-380 TANGDVTIDAR
+380 TANADVTIDAR
-391 AATPTYALRL
+391 TATPAYVLRL
-401 DLASVRALPVLRSLA
+401 DLAGVRALPVLKSLA
-416 EFDKLDGKMQA
+416 EFDKLDGRMQA
-427 KIALTSQGVSERAIV
+427 KIALTSQGTSERAIV
-442 GNLGGTAFVVFQDG
+442 GNLGGTAFVVFQNG

-470 TTSTLSGWQQGQE
+470 TTSTLSGWQQSQE

-496 LDKGQ
+496 VDKGQ

-532 VEPQFV
+532 VEPQLV

-553 GIPVMIEGPWV
+553 GIPVMLEGPWV
-564 SPRIYPEMQG
+564 APRIYPEMQG

-596 NGQGLSQGLNGLTN
+596 NGLSQGLNGLSN
-610 LLNGAQP
+610 LLNGVQGGGTAPQP
-617 GTGQPPGGGAAGQNN
+617 GTGQAPGAAGQSN
-632 PLGGQLGDTIGTLL
+632 PLGGQLGDTIGNLL

-655 GNASRPSRSLTKPT
+655 GNASRPSRSLARPEAN
-669 PDAPP
+669 APP
-674 AADQTPPPTP
+674 AADQASPPAP

-690 EQHDNPAMNDVLR
+690 EQHDSPAMNDVLR
-703 QLFSR
+703 ELFKR

>member
-1 MQDNLARPAVPF
+1 
-13 RGGTL
+13 
-18 CCPAWNIEMR
+18 MR

-47 AVIGIPS
+47 AAVGIPS
-54 SFLTSAITERVER
+54 AFLTSAITERVER
-67 ETGYALAING
+67 ETGYTLSING
-77 GAKVSLWPTVTLT
+77 GAKVSLWPAVTLT
-90 LSDVALQDP
+90 LSDVVLQDP

-107 FAASSLEAEMTLS
+107 FAADRVEAEMTLS
-120 SLWSGQPD
+120 SLWWGRPE

-149 DHNPPAK
+149 DHHPPAK
-156 SPSSEGGG
+156 SSASDNGG

-178 FSNVRDRVEN
+178 FANVRDRVEN

-207 TGSAQASDKPL
+207 TGSASTGDKPL
-218 KFAIRATAPQGSL
+218 KFEIRATAPQAPL
-231 ERQNVPAEFDIDA
+231 ERSSVPAEFSIDA
-244 PGLLPAAI
+244 PGLLPAPI
-252 KANAEV
+252 KANAEA
-258 RLNGTVVMFNGVSGT
+258 RLNGTVLMFNGVSGT

-302 IAMALTPSQPD
+302 ISMALTSSQPD
-313 AAQPLGTNT
+313 AAQPLGTNI

-337 AQARISAAELVIG
+337 AQARISAAELVVG

-356 AAIDASIDSGVL
+356 AAIDASVDSGVL
-368 KGKLADLGAYDG
+368 KARLADLGAYEG

-401 DLASVRALPVLRSLA
+401 DLAGVRALPVLKSLA
-416 EFDKLDGKMQA
+416 DFDKLDGKMQA
-427 KIALTSQGVSERAIV
+427 KIALTSQGGSARAIV

-470 TTSTLSGWQQGQE
+470 TTSTLSGWQQGE
-483 LSTDLS
+483 ALSTDLS

-514 KMTGVG
+514 KMGGVG
-520 TIDLNTRQIGFR
+520 TVDLNTRQIGFR
-532 VEPQFV
+532 VEPQLV

-545 RAGNPVGL
+545 RTGNPVGL

-574 ILDNPEAAYAKLKE
+574 ILDNPQAAYAKLKE

-596 NGQGLSQGLNGLTN
+596 NGQGLNGLSN
-610 LLNGAQP
+610 LLNGAQSGGTASQP
-617 GTGQPPGGGAAGQNN
+617 GSGQAPGGAAAGQNN
-632 PLGGQLGDTIGTLL
+632 PLGGQLGDTIGNLL

-655 GNASRPSRSLTKPT
+655 GSASRPSRSLAQPT
-669 PDAPP
+669 PDAP
-674 AADQTPPPTP
+674 AAAAPPPPAP

-690 EQHDNPAMNDVLR
+690 ERHDNPAMNDVLR
-703 QLFSR
+703 QLFNR

>member
-1 MQDNLARPAVPF
+1 
-13 RGGTL
+13 
-18 CCPAWNIEMR
+18 MR

-47 AVIGIPS
+47 AAVGIPS

-67 ETGYALAING
+67 ETGYTLSING
-77 GAKVSLWPTVTLT
+77 GARIGLWPTVNLV
-90 LSDVALQDP
+90 LSDVVLQDP
-99 REREANTR
+99 REREVNNR
-107 FAASSLEAEMTLS
+107 FAADRVEAEMTLS
-120 SLWSGQPD
+120 SLWSGRPD
-128 ITDLAIVKPVIN
+128 ITDLVIVKPVVN

-156 SPSSEGGG
+156 SSASDNGGL
-164 ITIRHVSISGGTIV
+164 TIRHVSISGGTLV

-202 RKIVV
+202 RRIVV
-207 TGSAQASDKPL
+207 TGSASTGDKPL
-218 KFAIRATAPQGSL
+218 KFEIRATAPQAPLDHQS
-231 ERQNVPAEFDIDA
+231 VPAEFNIDA
-244 PGLLPAAI
+244 PGLLPAPI
-252 KANAEV
+252 KANAEA

-302 IAMALTPSQPD
+302 MTMALTPSQPD
-313 AAQPLGTNT
+313 AAQPLGTNI

-356 AAIDASIDSGVL
+356 AAIDASVDSGVL
-368 KGKLADLGAYDG
+368 KARLGNLGAYEG

-391 AATPTYALRL
+391 GATPTYALRL
-401 DLASVRALPVLRSLA
+401 DLAGVRALPVLKSLA
-416 EFDKLDGKMQA
+416 EFDKLNGRMQA
-427 KIALTSQGVSERAIV
+427 KIALTAQGTSARAVV

-470 TTSTLSGWQQGQE
+470 TTSTLSGWQQSQE

-514 KMTGVG
+514 KMSGVG
-520 TIDLNTRQIGFR
+520 TVDLNTRQIGFR
-532 VEPQFV
+532 VEPQLV

-596 NGQGLSQGLNGLTN
+596 NGQGLNQGLSQGMDGLTN
-610 LLNGAQP
+610 LLNGVQGGGTSAQP
-617 GTGQPPGGGAAGQNN
+617 GTGQNN
-632 PLGGQLGDTIGTLL
+632 PLGGQLGDTIGNLL

-655 GNASRPSRSLTKPT
+655 GSASRPSRSLAQPT

-674 AADQTPPPTP
+674 AAAPPPPAP

>member
-1 MQDNLARPAVPF
+1 
-13 RGGTL
+13 
-18 CCPAWNIEMR
+18 MR
-28 ALKFAGAAIAAVI
+28 ALKFAGAAIAVVI

-47 AVIGIPS
+47 AAVGIPS

-67 ETGYALAING
+67 ETGYTLSING
-77 GAKVSLWPTVTLT
+77 GAKVSLWPIVNLT
-90 LSDVALQDP
+90 LRDVVLQDP
-99 REREANTR
+99 RERETSTR
-107 FAASSLEAEMTLS
+107 FAADRVEAEMTLS

-128 ITDLAIVKPVIN
+128 ITDLVIVKPVVN

-149 DHNPPAK
+149 DHHPPAK
-156 SPSSEGGG
+156 SSAPDNGG
-164 ITIRHVSISGGTIV
+164 ITIRHVSVSGGTIV
-178 FSNVRDRVEN
+178 FANVRDRVEN
-188 RIETLNADATIGND
+188 RIETLNADATIGAD

-207 TGSAQASDKPL
+207 TGSASASDKPL
-218 KFAIRATAPQGSL
+218 KFEIRATAPQAPL
-231 ERQNVPAEFDIDA
+231 ERQSVPAEFNIDA
-244 PGLLPAAI
+244 PGLLPVAI

-258 RLNGTVVMFNGVSGT
+258 RLNGTVLMFNGVSGM

-302 IAMALTPSQPD
+302 VSVAMTPRQSD
-313 AAQPLGTNT
+313 AAQPLGSNI

-356 AAIDASIDSGVL
+356 AAIDASVDSGVL
-368 KGKLADLGAYDG
+368 KARLADLGAYEG
-380 TANGDVTIDAR
+380 TANGDVTINAR
-391 AATPTYALRL
+391 AAAPTYALRL
-401 DLASVRALPVLRSLA
+401 DLAGVRALPVLKSLA

-427 KIALTSQGVSERAIV
+427 KIALTSQGTSERAIV
-442 GNLGGTAFVVFQDG
+442 GNLGGSAFVVFQDG

-470 TTSTLSGWQQGQE
+470 TTGTLSGWQQSE
-483 LSTDLS
+483 ALSTDLS

-514 KMTGVG
+514 KMGGVG

-532 VEPQFV
+532 VEPQLV

-574 ILDNPEAAYAKLKE
+574 ILDNPQAAYAKLKE

-596 NGQGLSQGLNGLTN
+596 NGQALSQGLNGLTN
-610 LLNGAQP
+610 LLNGVQGGETGAQP
-617 GTGQPPGGGAAGQNN
+617 GTGQAPAGAAADQNN
-632 PLGGQLGDTIGTLL
+632 PLGGQLGDTIGNLL

-655 GNASRPSRSLTKPT
+655 GNASRPSRSLAQPA
-669 PDAPP
+669 PDAP
-674 AADQTPPPTP
+674 AAAAPPPPAP
-684 PPADTA
+684 PPADTT

-703 QLFSR
+703 QLFNR

>member
-1 MQDNLARPAVPF
+1 
-13 RGGTL
+13 
-18 CCPAWNIEMR
+18 MR

-47 AVIGIPS
+47 AAVGIPS
-54 SFLTSAITERVER
+54 SFLISAITDRGER
-67 ETGYALAING
+67 ETGYTLTING
-77 GAKVSLWPTVTLT
+77 GAKVSLWPAVSLT
-90 LSDVALQDP
+90 LRDVVLQDP
-99 REREANTR
+99 REREVNNR
-107 FAASSLEAEMTLS
+107 LAADRVDAEVALS

-128 ITDLAIVKPVIN
+128 ITNLVIVKPVIN

-156 SPSSEGGG
+156 SSASDSGGL
-164 ITIRHVSISGGTIV
+164 TIRHVSVTGGTIV

-207 TGSAQASDKPL
+207 TGSASTSDKPL
-218 KFAIRATAPQGSL
+218 KFEIRATAPQAPL
-231 ERQNVPAEFDIDA
+231 ERQNVPAEFNIDA

-252 KANAEV
+252 TANAEV
-258 RLNGTVVMFNGVSGT
+258 RLNGTVVLFNGVSGT

-302 IAMALTPSQPD
+302 MTMALRPGQPD
-313 AAQPLGTNT
+313 AAQPLGTNS
-322 WSNASIDLGGLNYVD
+322 WSNVSIDLGGLNYVD

-356 AAIDASIDSGVL
+356 AEIDASVDSGVL
-368 KGKLADLGAYDG
+368 KARLADLGAYEG

-391 AATPTYALRL
+391 TTTPTYALRL
-401 DLASVRALPVLRSLA
+401 DLAGVRALPVLRSLA

-427 KIALTSQGVSERAIV
+427 KIALTSQGTSARAIV

-470 TTSTLSGWQQGQE
+470 TTSTLSGWQQGE
-483 LSTDLS
+483 ALSTDLS

-514 KMTGVG
+514 KMGGVG
-520 TIDLNTRQIGFR
+520 TVDLNTRQIGFR
-532 VEPQFV
+532 VEPQLV

-596 NGQGLSQGLNGLTN
+596 NGQGLSQGLNGLSN
-610 LLNGAQP
+610 LLNGVQGGGTGAQP
-617 GTGQPPGGGAAGQNN
+617 GTGQTPGGVTAGQNN
-632 PLGGQLGDTIGTLL
+632 PLGGQLGDTIGNLL

-655 GNASRPSRSLTKPT
+655 GSASRPSRSLAQPA
-669 PDAPP
+669 PDA
-674 AADQTPPPTP
+674 PPPTP

-703 QLFSR
+703 QLFNR

>member
-1 MQDNLARPAVPF
+1 
-13 RGGTL
+13 
-18 CCPAWNIEMR
+18 MR

-41 VIIALV
+41 VIVALV
-47 AVIGIPS
+47 AAVGIPS
-54 SFLTSAITERVER
+54 SFLTSAITARVER
-67 ETGYALAING
+67 ETGYKLAING
-77 GAKVSLWPTVTLT
+77 GARVSLWPTVNLT
-90 LSDVALQDP
+90 LSDVVLRDP
-99 REREANTR
+99 RERDVDNR
-107 FAASSLEAEMTLS
+107 FAASRVAAEMTLA
-120 SLWSGQPD
+120 SLWSGQPE
-128 ITDLAIVKPVIN
+128 ITDLAIEKPVIN

-156 SPSSEGGG
+156 SSGSDDGG
-164 ITIRHVSISGGTIV
+164 ITIRHVGITGGTIV
-178 FSNVRDRVEN
+178 FANVRDRVEN
-188 RIETLNADATIGND
+188 RIEALRLDATVGDD

-207 TGSAQASDKPL
+207 TGEARASDRPL
-218 KFAIRATAPQGSL
+218 KFEIRATAPQAPL
-231 ERQNVPAEFDIDA
+231 ERQSVPAEFSIDA

-252 KANAEV
+252 KANAEA
-258 RLNGTVVMFNGVSGT
+258 RLNGTVLMFNGVSGT

-302 IAMALTPSQPD
+302 ISIAMPPGQPD
-313 AAQPLGTNT
+313 AAQPLGTNS

-356 AAIDASIDSGVL
+356 AAIEASVDSGVL
-368 KGKLADLGAYDG
+368 KGKLANLGAYEG
-380 TANGDVTIDAR
+380 TANGDVTIDVRTAN
-391 AATPTYALRL
+391 PTYALRL
-401 DLASVRALPVLRSLA
+401 DLAGVRALPVLKSLA
-416 EFDKLDGKMQA
+416 EFDKLDGRMQA
-427 KIALTSQGVSERAIV
+427 KIALTSQGSSERAIV
-442 GNLGGTAFVVFQDG
+442 GNLGGTAFVVLQDG

-470 TTSTLSGWQQGQE
+470 TTGTLSGWQQSQE

-489 QLSASFK
+489 QLAASFK
-496 LDKGQ
+496 VDKGQ

-520 TIDLNTRQIGFR
+520 TVDLNTRQIGFR
-532 VEPQFV
+532 VEPQLV

-553 GIPVMIEGPWV
+553 GIPVMLEGPWV

-588 MGKGLFGA
+588 MGKGLFGQ

-610 LLNGAQP
+610 LLNGVQGGGTGVQP
-617 GTGQPPGGGAAGQNN
+617 GTGQTPGGGASQTN
-632 PLGGQLGDTIGTLL
+632 PLGGQLGDTIGNLL

-655 GNASRPSRSLTKPT
+655 GNASRPSRSLAKPEAN
-669 PDAPP
+669 APP
-674 AADQTPPPTP
+674 AANQAPPPAP
-684 PPADTA
+684 PPADSV

-703 QLFSR
+703 QLFNR